1 MISHRNNL
9 YLEKKQYLLLIFIV
23 LLGSFNYG
31 ILGITN
37 INLINK
43 LDILNPYIS
52 TIIYIIIALSGIYLL
67 SSKKFMSPYVDNTSH
82 PCDVIK
88 DHIPNNSN
96 FSYRL
101 KVPPNVLV
109 IYWSNESDNLI
120 LNKDLEPWN
129 SFKNHLNAGV
139 LRSNEY
145 GNVELK
151 LNKKKENHNIYYRY
165 YSPIGFLSSLKK
177 IYVK

>member
-1 MISHRNNL
+1 MSHRNYL
-9 YLEKKQYLLLIFIV
+9 YVKNKQYLLLIFIV

-31 ILGITN
+31 ILGIYLT
-37 INLINK
+37 
-43 LDILNPYIS
+43 
-52 TIIYIIIALSGIYLL
+52 IALSAIYLL
-67 SSKKFMSPYVDNTSH
+67 SSRQFMAPYMDNKLH
-82 PCDVIK
+82 PCDNIK
-88 DHIPNNSN
+88 DHIPNNIN
-96 FSYRL
+96 FSYKL

-109 IYWSNESDNLI
+109 IYWSNEYDNLI

-145 GNVELK
+145 GNVVLK
-151 LNKKKENHNIYYRY
+151 LNKKKTNNIIYYKY
-165 YSPIGFLSSLKK
+165 YNNIGFLSSLKR

>member
-1 MISHRNNL
+1 MSHRNYL
-9 YLEKKQYLLLIFIV
+9 YVKNKQYLLLIFIV

-31 ILGITN
+31 ILGMTN

-43 LDILNPYIS
+43 LDIFSPYMS
-52 TIIYIIIALSGIYLL
+52 TFIYLTIALSAIYLL
-67 SSKKFMSPYVDNTSH
+67 SSRQFMAPYMDNKLH
-82 PCDVIK
+82 PCDNIK
-88 DHIPNNSN
+88 DHIPNNIN
-96 FSYRL
+96 FSYKL

-109 IYWSNESDNLI
+109 IYWSNEYDNLI

-145 GNVELK
+145 GNVVLK
-151 LNKKKENHNIYYRY
+151 LNKKKTNNIIYYKY
-165 YSPIGFLSSLKK
+165 YNNIGFLSSLKR